1 MTGRDRVRDP
11 CVRFSVATMAE
22 THPELKAVVEL
33 VKQLNPIDK
42 VRLLERVIPDLED
55 AIRGADRR
63 PLHLS
68 YGAPA
73 DL

>member
-1 MTGRDRVRDP
+1 
-11 CVRFSVATMAE
+11 MAE